1 MPVSKKHLFKNIKN
15 FLLLLVGSALLSSC
29 SSCMLKEQCEN
40 INWFEHGKK
49 ISMSGK
55 YIEDDEMVKKCKSV
69 DVISYQQIDL
79 GFKSG
84 RDQYCMADQV
94 VRTAMEGEILNYQ
107 MCDGIPKPALA
118 SKYAEG
124 LKVLCT
130 ADGGYR
136 FGLSGKVY
144 KNTCINGAEAA
155 FFPTYYKGRKEY
167 LIKIIDTETQ
177 NSTTLSKD
185 LASLEE
191 QESRISSEV
200 RSLPNAMDCSN
211 KAVWDESLKRDVT
224 KLVCQEAWY
233 IKNQRDSL
241 NSQMSRVRDQHND
254 TLNKWKRSQATI
266 VDSKTE
272 LAKIP

>member
-1 MPVSKKHLFKNIKN
+1 M
-15 FLLLLVGSALLSSC
+15 GSVLLSSC
-29 SSCMLKEQCEN
+29 SSCVLKEQCEN

-69 DVISYQQIDL
+69 DVISFQQIDL

-94 VRTAMEGEILNYQ
+94 VRTAIEGEILNYQ
-107 MCDGIPKPALA
+107 MCDGVPKPALA
-118 SKYAEG
+118 AKYAEG

-144 KNTCINGAEAA
+144 KNTCLNGAEAA

-167 LIKIIDTETQ
+167 LTKIIEMETA
-177 NSTTLSKD
+177 NSSRLKD
-185 LASLEE
+185 QMTDLFL
-191 QESRISSEV
+191 QDSRIHSQINL
-200 RSLPNAMDCSN
+200 LPQLLSCSQ
-211 KAVWDESLKRDVT
+211 KSVWDESLKRET
-224 KLVCQEAWY
+224 LKSVCEEPYY
-233 IKNQRDSL
+233 IKSQRDELHNQSRQVRNSL
-241 NSQMSRVRDQHND
+241 TVVQNNYNS
-254 TLNKWKRSQATI
+254 SQQNLVNA
-266 VDSKTE
+266 KTE
-272 LAKIP
+272 LAKLPN